1 MLVVLEVLFAVFAPA
16 GRGGEGSSGWRWLGA
31 GAGGSWRGG
40 AGWLLDGGGKL
51 LLWSSAFIEARFR
64 RLRRTASTTV
74 YKAWWWLLPGSWR
87 YGVSGD
93 V

>member
-1 MLVVLEVLFAVFAPA
+1 MLSSLRPAVVARGAAAGGGLVLVRVVLGVAEPA
-16 GRGGEGSSGWRWLGA
+16 GCLG
-31 GAGGSWRGG
+31 
-40 AGWLLDGGGKL
+40 GGGKM

-64 RLRRTASTTV
+64 RLRRTASATV
-74 YKAWWWLLPGSWR
+74 YKAWWWLLPGGWR